1 MILAVGNSG
10 DICINISDEVNQFNI
25 CTWSGRCWWGCLMI
39 SEGLFGGSKNVGFD
53 HILIVLA
60 GKVVLV
66 DFARSNIDYD
76 ITNW

>member
-1 MILAVGNSG
+1 
-10 DICINISDEVNQFNI
+10 
-25 CTWSGRCWWGCLMI
+25 MI

-76 ITNW
+76 ITNWKYVEMVWLLKRAL